1 MLEIAKGANMAAAI
15 QEEDKASVQKDNQS
29 HEAIKTNFEET
40 KKEIAKLKI
49 ASAQAGHARALPLLL
64 LAAARAACTRRPA
77 IVTGSAL

>member
-1 MLEIAKGANMAAAI
+1 MRFKLDNLN
-15 QEEDKASVQKDNQS
+15 KDFN
-29 HEAIKTNFEET
+29 NLN
-40 KKEIAKLKI
+40 KEIAKLKI